1 MGGDFLFLFIE
12 MKKKKEK
19 KQVTPWHVGRRK
31 PLSCAQPLPRAP
43 PCGRAR
49 WGRKHAGRSR
59 WPGAVFLF
67 CGLGILS
74 WPAKFPWSSLAFYY
88 ASCLC
93 SGGKRDVFTLKT
105 AKRKRNFVNEINFK
119 SRMCSLGVKS
129 KKVALI
135 PLFIFI
141 F

>member
-12 MKKKKEK
+12 MEK
-19 KQVTPWHVGRRK
+19 KGKETSDSVARGQEKAAALRK
-31 PLSCAQPLPRAP
+31 PLPRAP
-43 PCGRAR
+43 PCGPAR
-49 WGRKHAGRSR
+49 CGQKLAGRSR

-93 SGGKRDVFTLKT
+93 SGEKRDVFTLKT